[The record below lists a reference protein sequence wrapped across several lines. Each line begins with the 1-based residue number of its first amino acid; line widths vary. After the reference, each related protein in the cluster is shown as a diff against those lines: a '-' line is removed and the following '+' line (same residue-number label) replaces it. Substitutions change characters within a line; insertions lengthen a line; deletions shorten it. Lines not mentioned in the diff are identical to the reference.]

1 MPKFCK
7 REDGKEINARKLIQ
21 CDKLILDRRGREAK
35 FAAMFSSASTARKP
49 SLRAPVAL
57 IAVALLA
64 ACSSHEKSGPGGK
77 GRGGTPQVGYVVVQP
92 GPVPVQTVLSG
103 RVNAFRTAEVRPQ
116 VSGVIQR
123 RLFTEGSLVRQGQPL
138 YQIDPSLYRAA
149 VAQASANLAA
159 AQATAQAARVRAER
173 YRPLAAAQAVAQQD
187 YTDAAA
193 TARQAS
199 AAVAQNRAALNT
211 AQINLRF
218 STVPAPITGRIGRS
232 LATEGALA
240 TTNQADPLAVIS
252 ATDTVFVD
260 IQQSSADLL
269 ALRRTL
275 ANGGAL
281 PSGATVR
288 LTLED
293 GSPYGLTG
301 SIQFSEIT
309 VNAATGTVTLRAQFP
324 NPQGQLMP
332 GMFVQATFDQAV
344 EPNVYRVPQPALQR
358 DIGGEAFVF
367 VVGAGNKIERR
378 TVTADRT
385 LATDWVITAGLR
397 PGDKVITQG
406 TDNLKGGMAVKAVP
420 ANAPQRVGAPAGKGS
435 GQNGAQPGAGKT

>member
-1 MPKFCK
+1 MFF
-7 REDGKEINARKLIQ
+7 RGSQARQ
-21 CDKLILDRRGREAK
+21 RP
-35 FAAMFSSASTARKP
+35 SSRVP
-49 SLRAPVAL
+49 IAL
-57 IAVALLA
+57 LGLLLLA
-64 ACSSHEKSGPGGK
+64 ACGSGGGQEKGGPGGK
-77 GRGGTPQVGYVVVQP
+77 GKGGPPQVGFVVVQP

-123 RLFTEGSLVRQGQPL
+123 RLFTEGALVRQGQPL

-159 AQATAQAARVRAER
+159 ASATAEAARVRADR

-187 YTDAAA
+187 YTDALA
-193 TARQAS
+193 TSRQAS

-211 AQINLRF
+211 ARINLRF
-218 STVPAPITGRIGRS
+218 ATVPAPITGRIGRS

-269 ALRRTL
+269 ALRRAL
-275 ANGGAL
+275 AGGGAL
-281 PSGATVR
+281 PSGAAVR

-301 SIQFSEIT
+301 SIQFSEVT

-344 EPNVYRVPQPALQR
+344 EPNVYLVPQPALQR
-358 DIGGEAFVF
+358 DIGGEAFVY
-367 VVGAGNKIERR
+367 VVGAGNKVERR

-385 LATDWVITAGLR
+385 SGTNWVITAGLR
-397 PGDKVITQG
+397 PGDKIITQG
-406 TDNLKGGMAVKAVP
+406 TNNLKQGMPVKPVP
-420 ANAPQRVGAPAGKGS
+420 AGTPQRVGAPAGKG
-435 GQNGAQPGAGKT
+435 GAQPGAAKN

>member
-1 MPKFCK
+1 MFFSGLP
-7 REDGKEINARKLIQ
+7 ARQRPFL
-21 CDKLILDRRGREAK
+21 
-35 FAAMFSSASTARKP
+35 SVP
-49 SLRAPVAL
+49 
-57 IAVALLA
+57 VALLA
-64 ACSSHEKSGPGGK
+64 VLLVAACGSGGGQTKGSPGGGPGG
-77 GRGGTPQVGYVVVQP
+77 RGGPAQVGFVVVQP

-123 RLFTEGSLVRQGQPL
+123 RLFAEGAFVRQGQPL

-173 YRPLAAAQAVAQQD
+173 YRPLAAAQAVSQQD
-187 YTDAAA
+187 YTDALA
-193 TARQAS
+193 TSRQAA
-199 AAVAQNRAALNT
+199 AAVAQNRAALGT

-218 STVPAPITGRIGRS
+218 ATVPAPISGRIGRS

-252 ATDTVFVD
+252 ATETVFVD
-260 IQQSSADLL
+260 IQQSSADMLT
-269 ALRRTL
+269 LRRAL
-275 ANGGAL
+275 AGGGAL
-281 PSGATVR
+281 PSGAAVR

-293 GSPYGLTG
+293 GSAYGLTG
-301 SIQFSEIT
+301 SIQFSEVT

-344 EPNVYRVPQPALQR
+344 EPNAYLVPQPALQR
-358 DIGGEAFVF
+358 DIGGEAFVY
-367 VVGAGNKIERR
+367 VVGAGNKVERR

-385 LATDWVITAGLR
+385 VGTNWVITAGLR

-406 TDNLKGGMAVKAVP
+406 TNNLKQGAPIKPVP
-420 ANAPQRVGAPAGKGS
+420 AGTPQRVGPPPGKGA
-435 GQNGAQPGAGKT
+435 GQGGGRSAAAKN

>member
-1 MPKFCK
+1 MFPS
-7 REDGKEINARKLIQ
+7 GLQARQ
-21 CDKLILDRRGREAK
+21 R
-35 FAAMFSSASTARKP
+35 P
-49 SLRAPVAL
+49 SLRVPIAL
-57 IAVALLA
+57 FVVLFVA
-64 ACSSHEKSGPGGK
+64 ACGSGGGQTKGGPGGGPG
-77 GRGGTPQVGYVVVQP
+77 GRGGTPQVGFVVVQP

-116 VSGVIQR
+116 VSGVIHR
-123 RLFTEGSLVRQGQPL
+123 RLFTEGALVRQGQPL

-159 AQATAQAARVRAER
+159 AQATAEAARVRADR
-173 YRPLAAAQAVAQQD
+173 YRPLASAQAVSQQD
-187 YTDAAA
+187 YTDALA
-193 TARQAS
+193 TSRQAA

-218 STVPAPITGRIGRS
+218 ATVPAPITGRIGRS

-252 ATDTVFVD
+252 ATETVFVD
-260 IQQSSADLL
+260 IQQSSADMLT
-269 ALRRTL
+269 LRRAL
-275 ANGGAL
+275 AGGGAL
-281 PSGATVR
+281 PSGAIVR

-301 SIQFSEIT
+301 SIQFSEVT

-332 GMFVQATFDQAV
+332 GMFVQATFEQAV
-344 EPNVYRVPQPALQR
+344 EPNAYLVPQAALQR
-358 DIGGEAFVF
+358 DIGGEAFVYL
-367 VVGAGNKIERR
+367 VGAGDKVDRR

-385 LATDWVITAGLR
+385 LGANWVVTAGLQ

-406 TDNLKGGMAVKAVP
+406 TNNLKQGAPIKPVP
-420 ANAPQRVGAPAGKGS
+420 ANAPQRVGAPPNKG
-435 GQNGAQPGAGKT
+435 GAQPGAPKN

>member
-1 MPKFCK
+1 MISSGLP
-7 REDGKEINARKLIQ
+7 ARQ
-21 CDKLILDRRGREAK
+21 R
-35 FAAMFSSASTARKP
+35 P
-49 SLRAPVAL
+49 SLRVPIAL
-57 IAVALLA
+57 FAVALLA
-64 ACSSHEKSGPGGK
+64 ACGSSGSQEKGGPGGR
-77 GRGGTPQVGYVVVQP
+77 GRGGPPQVGYVVVQP

-123 RLFTEGSLVRQGQPL
+123 RLFTEGALVRQGQPL

-159 AQATAQAARVRAER
+159 AQATAQAARVRADR
-173 YRPLAAAQAVAQQD
+173 YRPLASAQAVSQQD
-187 YTDAAA
+187 YTDALA
-193 TARQAS
+193 TSRQAS

-218 STVPAPITGRIGRS
+218 ATVPAPITGRIGRS

-269 ALRRTL
+269 SLRRAL
-275 ANGGAL
+275 AGGGAL
-281 PSGATVR
+281 PSNAVVR

-301 SIQFSEIT
+301 SLQFSEVT

-332 GMFVQATFDQAV
+332 GMFVQASFDQAV
-344 EPNVYRVPQPALQR
+344 EPSAYRVPQTALQR

-367 VVGAGNKIERR
+367 VVGAGNKVDRR

-385 LATDWVITAGLR
+385 VGTDWVVTTGLR

-406 TDNLKGGMAVKAVP
+406 TNNLKQGAPIKPVP
-420 ANAPQRVGAPAGKGS
+420 ANTPQRVGAPAGKGTGGG
-435 GQNGAQPGAGKT
+435 GQAGGAQPGARKN

>member
-1 MPKFCK
+1 MFFSGLP
-7 REDGKEINARKLIQ
+7 ARQRPFLRVPIA
-21 CDKLILDRRGREAK
+21 L
-35 FAAMFSSASTARKP
+35 FSVLLLTACG
-49 SLRAPVAL
+49 SGGGQ
-57 IAVALLA
+57 
-64 ACSSHEKSGPGGK
+64 EKGGPGGGPGGR
-77 GRGGTPQVGYVVVQP
+77 GRGGPPQVGYVVVQP

-123 RLFTEGSLVRQGQPL
+123 RLFTEGALVRQGQPL

-159 AQATAQAARVRAER
+159 AQANAAAARVRAER
-173 YRPLAAAQAVAQQD
+173 YRPLAAAQAVSQQD
-187 YTDAAA
+187 YTDALA
-193 TARQAS
+193 TSRQAN

-218 STVPAPITGRIGRS
+218 STVPAPISGRIGRS

-252 ATDTVFVD
+252 ATETVFVD
-260 IQQSSADLL
+260 IQQSSADMLT
-269 ALRRTL
+269 LRRAL
-275 ANGGAL
+275 AGGGAL

-301 SIQFSEIT
+301 SIQFSEVT

-344 EPNVYRVPQPALQR
+344 EPNAYLVPQPALQR
-358 DIGGEAFVF
+358 DIGGEAFVY
-367 VVGAGNKIERR
+367 VVGAGDKVERR
-378 TVTADRT
+378 TVNADRT
-385 LATDWVITAGLR
+385 VGTNWVITSGLR

-406 TDNLKGGMAVKAVP
+406 TNNLKRGAPVKPVP
-420 ANAPQRVGAPAGKGS
+420 ADTPQRVGGPPGTGAS
-435 GQNGAQPGAGKT
+435 RNGAQPGARKN

>member
-1 MPKFCK
+1 MISSGLP
-7 REDGKEINARKLIQ
+7 ARQRPYLRVSIA
-21 CDKLILDRRGREAK
+21 L
-35 FAAMFSSASTARKP
+35 FAALLVTACGSSGGQ
-49 SLRAPVAL
+49 
-57 IAVALLA
+57 
-64 ACSSHEKSGPGGK
+64 EKGGPGGGPGGR
-77 GRGGTPQVGYVVVQP
+77 GRGGPPQVGFVVVQP

-123 RLFTEGSLVRQGQPL
+123 RLFTEGALVRQGQPL

-159 AQATAQAARVRAER
+159 ASATAQAARIRADR
-173 YRPLAAAQAVAQQD
+173 YRPLAAAQAVSQQD
-187 YTDAAA
+187 YTDALA
-193 TARQAS
+193 TSRQAA
-199 AAVAQNRAALNT
+199 AAVAQSRAALNT

-218 STVPAPITGRIGRS
+218 ATVPAPITGRIGRS

-260 IQQSSADLL
+260 IQQSSADMLT
-269 ALRRTL
+269 LRRTL
-275 ANGGAL
+275 AGGGAL
-281 PSGATVR
+281 PSGAVVR

-293 GSPYGLTG
+293 GSPYGPTG
-301 SIQFSEIT
+301 SIQFSEVT

-344 EPNVYRVPQPALQR
+344 EPNP
-358 DIGGEAFVF
+358 
-367 VVGAGNKIERR
+367 
-378 TVTADRT
+378 
-385 LATDWVITAGLR
+385 
-397 PGDKVITQG
+397 
-406 TDNLKGGMAVKAVP
+406 
-420 ANAPQRVGAPAGKGS
+420 
-435 GQNGAQPGAGKT
+435 

>member
-1 MPKFCK
+1 MFFSGLP
-7 REDGKEINARKLIQ
+7 ARQRPFLRVPIA
-21 CDKLILDRRGREAK
+21 L
-35 FAAMFSSASTARKP
+35 FSVLLLTACG
-49 SLRAPVAL
+49 SGGGQ
-57 IAVALLA
+57 
-64 ACSSHEKSGPGGK
+64 EKGGPGGGPGGR
-77 GRGGTPQVGYVVVQP
+77 GRGGPPQVGYVVVQP

-123 RLFTEGSLVRQGQPL
+123 RLFTEGALVRQGQPL

-159 AQATAQAARVRAER
+159 AQANATAARVRAER
-173 YRPLAAAQAVAQQD
+173 YRPLAAAQAVSQQD
-187 YTDAAA
+187 YTDALA
-193 TARQAS
+193 TSRQAN

-218 STVPAPITGRIGRS
+218 STVPAPISGRIGRS

-252 ATDTVFVD
+252 ATETVFVD
-260 IQQSSADLL
+260 IQQSSADMLT
-269 ALRRTL
+269 LRRAL
-275 ANGGAL
+275 AGGGAL

-301 SIQFSEIT
+301 SIQFSEVT

-344 EPNVYRVPQPALQR
+344 EPNAYLVPQPALQR
-358 DIGGEAFVF
+358 DIGGEAFVY
-367 VVGAGNKIERR
+367 VVGAGDKVERR
-378 TVTADRT
+378 TVNADRT
-385 LATDWVITAGLR
+385 VGTNWVITSGLR

-406 TDNLKGGMAVKAVP
+406 TNNLKRGAPVKPVP
-420 ANAPQRVGAPAGKGS
+420 ADTPQRVGGPPGTGAS
-435 GQNGAQPGAGKT
+435 RNGAQPGARKN

>member
-1 MPKFCK
+1 MVFSGLP
-7 REDGKEINARKLIQ
+7 ARQ
-21 CDKLILDRRGREAK
+21 R
-35 FAAMFSSASTARKP
+35 P
-49 SLRAPVAL
+49 SLRVPIAL
-57 IAVALLA
+57 FSMLLLA
-64 ACSSHEKSGPGGK
+64 ACGSGGGQEKGGPGGGPGGR
-77 GRGGTPQVGYVVVQP
+77 GRGGPPQVGYVVVQP

-123 RLFTEGSLVRQGQPL
+123 RLFTEGALVRQGQPL

-149 VAQASANLAA
+149 VAQALANLTA
-159 AQATAQAARVRAER
+159 AQANAAAARIRAER
-173 YRPLAAAQAVAQQD
+173 YRPLAAAQAVSQQD
-187 YTDAAA
+187 YTDALA
-193 TARQAS
+193 TSRQAN

-218 STVPAPITGRIGRS
+218 ATVPAPITGRIGRS

-252 ATDTVFVD
+252 ATETVFVD
-260 IQQSSADLL
+260 IQQSSADMLS
-269 ALRRTL
+269 LRRTL
-275 ANGGAL
+275 AGGGAL

-288 LTLED
+288 VTLED

-301 SIQFSEIT
+301 SIQFSEVT

-344 EPNVYRVPQPALQR
+344 EPNAYLVPQPALQR
-358 DIGGEAFVF
+358 DIGGEAFVY
-367 VVGAGNKIERR
+367 VVGAGDKVERR
-378 TVTADRT
+378 TVNADRT
-385 LATDWVITAGLR
+385 VGTNWVVTSGLR

-406 TDNLKGGMAVKAVP
+406 TNNLKQGAPIKPVP
-420 ANAPQRVGAPAGKGS
+420 ADTPQRVGVPAGKGA
-435 GQNGAQPGAGKT
+435 GRNGAQPGARKN